1 MAGGLLRAASDFSM
15 LVQLL
20 GRAPEDALPRAPELR
35 RQFQDLLDGFARTGA
50 ADGVAQGEIE
60 EARFAL
66 VAWADEVALSARW
79 SGRDE
84 WQRETLQLQ
93 LYRTTNAGKEFFE
106 HLERL
111 RPEQGAA
118 REIYFLAL
126 ALGFQGRYA
135 GMEGE
140 RQAVVQHQYSMLRA
154 NSRVLELSRE
164 RAIAPSA
171 YRLELELKR
180 RRRFGVVG
188 VLAIFVGVALAIYV
202 GLWGLLALLA
212 PEIAA
217 GTGA

>member
-1 MAGGLLRAASDFSM
+1 MAGGLLRAASDFAT
-15 LVQLL
+15 LVQLV
-20 GRAPEDALPRAPELR
+20 GRAPDSSLPRAGDLR
-35 RQFQDLLDGFARTGA
+35 RQFVDLLDRFARAGA
-50 ADGVAQGEIE
+50 ADGVSQAEIE

-66 VAWADEVALSARW
+66 VAWADEVALGARW
-79 SGRDE
+79 SGHDE

-118 REIYFLAL
+118 RQIYFLAL

-140 RQAVVQHQYSMLRA
+140 RQAVVAHQYSMLRA

-164 RAIAPSA
+164 RAVSPGA
-171 YRLELELKR
+171 YRLEVELER
-180 RRRFGVVG
+180 RRRLG
-188 VLAIFVGVALAIYV
+188 VLGALGACLGIALAIYLA
-202 GLWGLLALLA
+202 LWGLLALLA
-212 PEIAA
+212 PEIAPGA
-217 GTGA
+217 GA

>member
-1 MAGGLLRAASDFSM
+1 MLEGWRA
-15 LVQLL
+15 
-20 GRAPEDALPRAPELR
+20 
-35 RQFQDLLDGFARTGA
+35 
-50 ADGVAQGEIE
+50 GVACAAGRHRKR
-60 EARFAL
+60 AR
-66 VAWADEVALSARW
+66 VAWADGVALSARW
-79 SGRDE
+79 SGHDE

-140 RQAVVQHQYSMLRA
+140 RQAVVSHQYSMLRA

-164 RAIAPSA
+164 RAIAPGA
-171 YRLELELKR
+171 YHLEVELQR
-180 RRRFGVVG
+180 RRRLG
-188 VLAIFVGVALAIYV
+188 VLGALGLCLGIALAIYL

-212 PEIAA
+212 PDIAPGA
-217 GTGA
+217 GA

>member
-1 MAGGLLRAASDFSM
+1 MAGGLLRAASDFAT
-15 LVQLL
+15 LVQLV
-20 GRAPEDALPRAPELR
+20 GRAPENALPRAADLR
-35 RQFQDLLDGFARTGA
+35 RQFLDLLDGFARTGA
-50 ADGVAQGEIE
+50 ADGVSQGEIE

-66 VAWADEVALSARW
+66 VAWADEVALGARW
-79 SGRDE
+79 GGRDD

-135 GMEGE
+135 GLEGE
-140 RQAVVQHQYSMLRA
+140 RQAVVSHQYSMLRA

-164 RAIAPSA
+164 RAIAPGA
-171 YRLELELKR
+171 YRLDVELKR
-180 RRRFGVVG
+180 RRRLGMVG
-188 VLAIFVGVALAIYV
+188 VLGVCLGIALVIYL

-212 PEIAA
+212 PEIPGGGAA
-217 GTGA
+217 